1 MLRNNFLFILI
12 LLFISACSSVSKT
25 VPLKFPEPLR
35 EPITDTVGMVPV
47 QLPVEETESEKQ
59 PSTKPRQTQFED
71 VPAMPHYQ
79 SRQTGSGTQV
89 DNTPN
94 LQGPPVQINVDG
106 LPLPAFINE
115 VYGNVLSLSFEID
128 KDLQRKKDLVTLR
141 VSEPQKPKELYKLAA
156 QVLDNYGVGIEQQ
169 GKLLRFLPAKSV
181 SAGEPPLLVQGTAL
195 PSVPA
200 SHRPVF
206 QFIPLKVVQNAM
218 VRRWIKD
225 AYQGQQIEV
234 SEDMTRNAIILRGK
248 PEIVAQAAEAV
259 RILDQPLMRGRYST
273 LIEPAFISVQELTQR
288 LTSVLEA
295 QGYRVGGSAPI
306 IFVPFPS
313 NNSLLVF
320 SADKAVLNHVKAW
333 AMKLDNALTQED
345 PGPKQRVY
353 YYSAKNTTAKSLNEV
368 LSQLLS
374 GVLAT
379 KTTANNQPPT
389 SQLSSKLV
397 VDETRNI
404 LIFYGE
410 SEVWSQ
416 MLQVLRK
423 LDTPA
428 KQVLIEVTIAEI
440 SLSDDTKFGIEWTL
454 REAGIGSGRDEIAT
468 SGLGLGGTGLTFKAL
483 NSSGL
488 TRAVLNA
495 FSTSSQVK
503 VLSTP
508 TIMVRSGESADIQV
522 GRDVPII
529 TSQAT
534 GQGVQANQGET
545 AILQSVQYRET
556 GVSLSVKPVVYSE
569 SQVDLEISQSSSE
582 AQINNLST
590 VQSPIISNRS
600 IKTSLSL
607 SDGGSVL
614 LGGLISNNE
623 TIGETG
629 IPLLKDIPILGHLFR
644 ADSATTERSELVM
657 LIIPYVLNNT
667 QQAMDVT
674 NAFKDKLSIIQ
685 PSSEIISDIPPEQP
699 ILEPVNQ

>member
-35 EPITDTVGMVPV
+35 EPITDTVDMVPV
-47 QLPVEETESEKQ
+47 QLPVKETQPKKQ
-59 PSTKPRQTQFED
+59 ASTKPRQTQFED

-94 LQGPPVQINVDG
+94 LQGAPVQINVDG

-115 VYGNVLSLSFEID
+115 VYGNVLGLSFEID

-169 GKLLRFLPAKSV
+169 GKLLRFLPAKNV

-273 LIEPAFISVQELTQR
+273 LIEPAFITVQELTQR

-295 QGYRVGGSAPI
+295 QGYQIGSNAPI

-320 SADKAVLNHVKAW
+320 SADKAVLNHIKAW
-333 AMKLDNALTQED
+333 AVKLDNALPRKT

-353 YYSAKNTTAKSLNEV
+353 YYSAKNTTAQSLNEV

-374 GVLAT
+374 GVLAAKAT
-379 KTTANNQPPT
+379 QTPN
-389 SQLSSKLV
+389 SQLSSKIV

-410 SEVWSQ
+410 PEVWSEV
-416 MLQVLRK
+416 LPVLRK

-440 SLSDDTKFGIEWTL
+440 SLSNDAQFGIEWTL
-454 REAGIGSGRDEIAT
+454 REAGIGSGQDQIAT
-468 SGLGLGGTGLTFKAL
+468 SGLGLGGSGLTFKAL

-495 FSTSSQVK
+495 FSSSSQVK

-534 GQGVQANQGET
+534 GQGVQTNQGET

-644 ADSATTERSELVM
+644 ADSTTTERSELVM

-685 PSSEIISDIPPEQP
+685 PSAEIISDIEQP
-699 ILEPVNQ
+699 TLEPVNQ